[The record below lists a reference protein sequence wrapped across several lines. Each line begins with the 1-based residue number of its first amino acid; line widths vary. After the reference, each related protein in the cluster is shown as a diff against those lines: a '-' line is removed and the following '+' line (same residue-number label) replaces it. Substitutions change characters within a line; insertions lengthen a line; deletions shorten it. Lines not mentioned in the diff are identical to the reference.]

1 MPSLKLTQD
10 VRWIEEKYAKVP
22 YFTAF
27 KLAKDTGFELEQQIQ
42 RNLALTKFSQRQRNH
57 TREITR
63 KLETVN
69 DKLKAKTS
77 HLVPPERT

>member
-1 MPSLKLTQD
+1 MNNSDKETLVLP
-10 VRWIEEKYAKVP
+10 KV
-22 YFTAF
+22 
-27 KLAKDTGFELEQQIQ
+27 
-42 RNLALTKFSQRQRNH
+42 SQRQRSH
-57 TREITR
+57 AREIAR

>member
-1 MPSLKLTQD
+1 MNSSDKETLVLPE
-10 VRWIEEKYAKVP
+10 I
-22 YFTAF
+22 
-27 KLAKDTGFELEQQIQ
+27 
-42 RNLALTKFSQRQRNH
+42 SQLQRNH
-57 TREITR
+57 AREIAQ

>member
-1 MPSLKLTQD
+1 MNSSCKETL
-10 VRWIEEKYAKVP
+10 
-22 YFTAF
+22 
-27 KLAKDTGFELEQQIQ
+27 
-42 RNLALTKFSQRQRNH
+42 NLPKISQRQRNN

-69 DKLKAKTS
+69 DKLTAKTS